1 MISEARIASRSSIAI
16 DLKLKGKEGE
26 GSYDLSVLKNM
37 EQLLG
42 DLLILRDSEETF
54 PVPET
59 RIIEEKSAERIQAF
73 FNQCEELIKVE
84 FYKIEW
90 AAEQVRNARRGNFSH
105 AKKLP
110 LYLTML

>member
-42 DLLILRDSEETF
+42 DLLILRDS
-54 PVPET
+54 
-59 RIIEEKSAERIQAF
+59 
-73 FNQCEELIKVE
+73 
-84 FYKIEW
+84 
-90 AAEQVRNARRGNFSH
+90 
-105 AKKLP
+105 
-110 LYLTML
+110 